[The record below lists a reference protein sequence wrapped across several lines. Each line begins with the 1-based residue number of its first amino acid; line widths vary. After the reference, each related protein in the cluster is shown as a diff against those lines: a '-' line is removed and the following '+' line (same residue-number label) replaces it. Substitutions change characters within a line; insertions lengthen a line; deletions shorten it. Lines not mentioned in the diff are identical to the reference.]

1 MGASGSSF
9 PQGIWSDDE
18 TLLIIVLI
26 KLLYRLE
33 MDDVAIYDLYQKYFT
48 YNDTSQDGFKLLLRT
63 KSIKQ
68 VDGKLKYIR
77 TNEKFG

>member
-1 MGASGSSF
+1 M
-9 PQGIWSDDE
+9 DD
-18 TLLIIVLI
+18 
-26 KLLYRLE
+26 
-33 MDDVAIYDLYQKYFT
+33 DDVAIYNLYQKYFT

-77 TNEKFG
+77 TNEKFGWMNNVYLKKGEPYAKILELEW

>member
-1 MGASGSSF
+1 M
-9 PQGIWSDDE
+9 D
-18 TLLIIVLI
+18 
-26 KLLYRLE
+26 
-33 MDDVAIYDLYQKYFT
+33 DDVAIYDLYQKYFT
-48 YNDTSQDGFKLLLRT
+48 YNDTSQDGLKLLLRT